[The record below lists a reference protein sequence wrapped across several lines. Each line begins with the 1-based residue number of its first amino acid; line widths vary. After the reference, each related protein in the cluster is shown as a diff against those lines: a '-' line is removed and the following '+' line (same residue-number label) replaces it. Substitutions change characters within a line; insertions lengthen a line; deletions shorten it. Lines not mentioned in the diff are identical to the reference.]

1 MSAKNTIKPFA
12 CSGSDRDSR
21 RVGLVESVGN
31 TPLFDLPAISKEVA
45 PVRIAVKAEWYN
57 PGGSV
62 KDRPALNMILEG
74 EKNGKLTPDKIIMD
88 ATSGNTGIA
97 YAMVGAALGYRVR
110 LCVPKNIGALRRRC
124 LEAYGAE
131 LILTDPTLGSDGAI
145 EEAQRQWAEHGPDVY
160 FYPDQYSN
168 DANWQAHYNST
179 AVEIWNQT
187 QGEITHFV
195 AGLGTSGT
203 LCGNGRRL
211 KEYDKNIRLVSLQPD
226 SPMHGLEGWKHMAT
240 AIVPK
245 IYDETV
251 ADEGRVVRTEDAQAM
266 CIRLA
271 REEGLQVSPSAG
283 ANIHAAL
290 QVARDLKEGLVVAIG
305 PDGAAKYLDFAFWDK
320 AKQGI
325 VEAKQGFVEAKQSF
339 VEAKG

>member
-1 MSAKNTIKPFA
+1 MATKTSIKPFV
-12 CSGSDRDSR
+12 CTGSERDSR
-21 RVGLVESVGN
+21 RIQVIESVGN
-31 TPLFDLPAISKEVA
+31 TPLFDLPNISKEVA

-74 EKNGKLTPDKIIMD
+74 EKSGRLTSEKIIMD

-145 EEAQRQWAEHGPDVY
+145 EEAIRQYEAHGPDVY

-187 QGEITHFV
+187 KGEITHFV

-211 KEYDKNIRLVSLQPD
+211 KEFNKNIKLVSLQPD
-226 SPMHGLEGWKHMAT
+226 SPMHGLEGWKHMPT

-245 IYDETV
+245 IYDDTV
-251 ADEGRVVRTEDAQAM
+251 ADEERTVRTEDAQAM

-271 REEGLQVSPSAG
+271 REEGVQVSPSAG
-283 ANIHAAL
+283 ANIHSAL
-290 QVARDLKEGLVVAIG
+290 QVARDLDDGLVVAIG
-305 PDGAAKYLDFAFWDK
+305 ADGAAKYLDFEFWDR
-320 AKQGI
+320 AKP
-325 VEAKQGFVEAKQSF
+325 
-339 VEAKG
+339 

>member
-1 MSAKNTIKPFA
+1 MSTKTSIKPFA
-12 CSGSDRDSR
+12 CTGSERDTR
-21 RVGLVESVGN
+21 RIHVIESVGN
-31 TPLFDLPAISKEVA
+31 TPLYELPSLSREVA
-45 PVRIAVKAEWYN
+45 PVRIAVKAEWCN

-74 EKNGKLTPDKIIMD
+74 EKSGALTRGKIIMD

-110 LCVPKNIGALRRRC
+110 LCVPKNIGSLRRRC

-145 EEAQRQWAEHGPDVY
+145 EEAIRQYEAHGPDVY

-187 QGEITHFV
+187 GGAITHFV

-211 KEYDKNIRLVSLQPD
+211 KKFNENIKLISLQPD
-226 SPMHGLEGWKHMAT
+226 SPMHGLEGWKHMPT

-245 IYDETV
+245 IYDDTV
-251 ADEGRVVRTEDAQAM
+251 ADEERTVKTEDAQAM

-283 ANIHAAL
+283 ANILGAL
-290 QVARDLKEGLVVAIG
+290 QVARDLDDGLVVAIG
-305 PDGAAKYLDFAFWDK
+305 PDGAAKYLDFEFWDR
-320 AKQGI
+320 A
-325 VEAKQGFVEAKQSF
+325 
-339 VEAKG
+339 